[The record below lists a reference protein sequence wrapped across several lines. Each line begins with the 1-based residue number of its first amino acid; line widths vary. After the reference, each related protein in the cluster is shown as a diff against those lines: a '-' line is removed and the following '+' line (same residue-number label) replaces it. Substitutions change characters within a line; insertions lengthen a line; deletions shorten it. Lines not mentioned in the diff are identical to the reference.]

1 MEKSKIRVIYE
12 YEFRRGTT
20 VSETARNINAVFGE
34 GSTTKATVG
43 NWFKNFKD
51 GDFSLANEPRG
62 RPKTKVDNDHLR
74 AVVESDPSQR
84 CRRNLMLVA
93 QIEKKNKRFTLENGV
108 VTVIDRQKNKAILQA
123 RRVNNLYVV
132 RADVVNSD
140 NKESVQEHFEGSQ
153 IEQGRADGKKRLI
166 PFAVPTIFN
175 VFNAPKL
182 LNPPRNSLYKRSR
195 EEDQCN
201 NVQPNNKRLK
211 VDVLSD
217 CANLTPPLNIS
228 NYSNDLLHEDV
239 SESQNMNPDDQ
250 ILELKKK
257 CAQLEEEIK
266 SKNDAIAKLL
276 THEQLQTLLI
286 EKKCITKW
294 SHEGI
299 IKGLKL
305 RFALAKTVESMQ
317 DIEKDCS
324 LMVDEMDI
332 SGDLDFD
339 K

>member
-1 MEKSKIRVIYE
+1 MQSLI
-12 YEFRRGTT
+12 F
-20 VSETARNINAVFGE
+20 
-34 GSTTKATVG
+34 
-43 NWFKNFKD
+43 NWSYFPCPMPY
-51 GDFSLANEPRG
+51 S
-62 RPKTKVDNDHLR
+62 
-74 AVVESDPSQR
+74 
-84 CRRNLMLVA
+84 
-93 QIEKKNKRFTLENGV
+93 
-108 VTVIDRQKNKAILQA
+108 
-123 RRVNNLYVV
+123 
-132 RADVVNSD
+132 
-140 NKESVQEHFEGSQ
+140 EHFEGSQ

-305 RFALAKTVESMQ
+305 RFALGKNGYNFLRETGYPAPSYTKTVESMQ

>member
-1 MEKSKIRVIYE
+1 MIDYV
-12 YEFRRGTT
+12 
-20 VSETARNINAVFGE
+20 RNIL
-34 GSTTKATVG
+34 K
-43 NWFKNFKD
+43 
-51 GDFSLANEPRG
+51 
-62 RPKTKVDNDHLR
+62 
-74 AVVESDPSQR
+74 
-84 CRRNLMLVA
+84 
-93 QIEKKNKRFTLENGV
+93 
-108 VTVIDRQKNKAILQA
+108 
-123 RRVNNLYVV
+123 
-132 RADVVNSD
+132 
-140 NKESVQEHFEGSQ
+140 SQ

-166 PFAVPTIFN
+166 LFAVPTIFN
-175 VFNAPKL
+175 VSNAPKL

-195 EEDQCN
+195 EEGQCN

-211 VDVLSD
+211 VDALSD
-217 CANLTPPLNIS
+217 CANLTPPLNVS

-239 SESQNMNPDDQ
+239 SECQNMNPDDQ

-266 SKNDAIAKLL
+266 SKNDAVAKLL

-294 SHEGI
+294 SHERI

-305 RFALAKTVESMQ
+305 RFALGKNGYNFLRETGYPAPSCSTLNKRISCVKIEFGLLHAVVDLLTKKIESMQ

-324 LMVDEMDI
+324 LMVDEMEI